1 MFFLLKAN
9 HIRLIS
15 EKYLLKWMA
24 IIPVNFDTILFTAY
38 LFGNCR
44 TAHTHDLLLQF
55 SFLAY
60 YVCETA
66 WRISFFL
73 WKSSLESRRQAFPSV
88 QNDAMSTITASI
100 LYHIVENIDSI
111 SEIEFISPIEII
123 KIAKDEIFLWS
134 YIEKW
139 IQAVLPSKCF

>member
-134 YIEKW
+134 CIEKW
-139 IQAVLPSKCF
+139 IQAILPSKCF